1 MDPRHEAEDDNGAAG
16 GNASAAYSGGSPSTN
31 PATILFTTGVTASS
45 VGNPIAHDM
54 AHATGH
60 TSKKLG
66 AKPILLSV
74 EIPDTIHVM
83 KRERTTSPRI
93 GA

>member
-1 MDPRHEAEDDNGAAG
+1 M
-16 GNASAAYSGGSPSTN
+16 
-31 PATILFTTGVTASS
+31 S
-45 VGNPIAHDM
+45 VGNAIAHDI

-66 AKPILLSV
+66 AKPMLRNV
-74 EIPDTIHVM
+74 DIPDTIHVM
-83 KRERTTSPRI
+83 KMDRMTRPSI